1 MNSLVESQMTA
12 FQYEE
17 RYYGIPLKVDAKLW
31 FYNKDIYKKLGLQP
45 PETYS
50 EFIEQLKTI
59 QSAGIT
65 PIYDG
70 NLIHTQVHII

>member
-31 FYNKDIYKKLGLQP
+31 FYNKDIYKNWGYSRRKLIRNLL
-45 PETYS
+45 S
-50 EFIEQLKTI
+50 DLKLFSLPVLHQYMMEI
-59 QSAGIT
+59 
-65 PIYDG
+65 
-70 NLIHTQVHII
+70 LIHTQVHII